1 MNARLLSPRPRSH
14 WLVIALVGG
23 ALGCG
28 GSSVR
33 RPNAGAH
40 GGGGGGGGGGAL
52 GGSSGEMAAAGTS
65 SEATYAG
72 VVLAMVT
79 DDNASSTYLTR
90 ALFTAQPRPVIGG
103 CPHCCCKSTERGL
116 PLPEKPPDAGN
127 ITLMA
132 ADGST
137 SLATLVPAAFEAG
150 SGTFYGMTELGWSWF
165 APLGDYA
172 PVTSKPWAFGA
183 TLHVLAAGNEVEPF
197 SGILRTGPAL
207 AGVTPPIGSS
217 PVVID
222 HARPFEIAWT
232 PEGTADATMLLG
244 VPTGTGICYC
254 DAPESAGKLTVDAD
268 VLSPVSSELTLAR
281 LSVSTVTS
289 GNSTVA
295 LVGAVVQKGPVEV
308 Q

>member
-1 MNARLLSPRPRSH
+1 MNDRLLPPRPRSD
-14 WLVIALVGG
+14 WLVIALVGA

-33 RPNAGAH
+33 SPKAGAH
-40 GGGGGGGGGGAL
+40 GGAGGGGP

-79 DDNASSTYLTR
+79 DDNASATFLTR
-90 ALFTAQPRPVIGG
+90 ALFTARPRPVIGG
-103 CPHCCCKSTERGL
+103 CPRCCCASTDRGL
-116 PLPEKPPDAGN
+116 PTPQKPPDAGN

-137 SLATLVPAAFEAG
+137 SLATLVPAAFEDG
-150 SGTFYGMTELGWSWF
+150 SGTFYGMTDLGWSWF

-172 PVTSKPWAFGA
+172 PVTSKPWAWGD
-183 TLHVLAAGNEVEPF
+183 TLQVLAAGNEVESF
-197 SGILRTGPAL
+197 SGRLRTGPAL

-232 PEGTADATMLLG
+232 PQGAADATMLLG
-244 VPTGTGICYC
+244 IPTGTGICYC
-254 DAPESAGKLTVDAD
+254 DAPESAGKLVVDAD
-268 VLSPVSSELTLAR
+268 LLSPVSSELTLAR

-289 GNSTVA
+289 ANSTVD